1 MGQIARL
8 PTAHERCQRGILPAG
23 AALALPVIAAA
34 LVAGLGRLDAA
45 GPSPAFVDMA
55 DRWHVGFVHA
65 ASPTRE
71 KYLLETMGSGV
82 AVFDADGDGR
92 LDLYF
97 VNGAALQDPMPSG
110 AGPDKQ
116 LPRYAN
122 RFYRQRPDG
131 TFEDD
136 TESAGL
142 TGSGYGMGVAV
153 GDYDNDGH
161 EDLYVTA
168 WEGNRLYHNRG
179 DGTFEDVT
187 ARAGVAG
194 GGWSTSAA
202 FVDVDEDGR
211 LDLLV
216 ARYLTWSFATNG
228 YCGEHREGYRAYCHP
243 DQYPGITSLLFHND
257 GGGRFTEIGAKAGI
271 ADPGGK
277 SLGTAIADFDR
288 DGHVDLFGNRGN
300 GTFEDV
306 ALASGAAFDQDG
318 HVFAGMGVSFA
329 DQDNDGYPDLLV
341 TTLSNQLYACFR
353 NDGHGGFR
361 YATYTTGLADLTRL
375 SSGWGLALADF
386 DNDGERDLLVGQG
399 HVLDTIELTSPHISY
414 RQPLLLARGR
424 SGRYENV
431 SAGAGPAFAVPLASR
446 GLATGDLDGDG
457 RLDAVV
463 TTLDGRALV
472 LRNTTTA
479 AGHWL
484 GVRLTGTR
492 SNRDGLGASIELAT
506 PDGRRQYA
514 TVTTTGSYLSASDRT
529 VHFGLGGAMSG
540 RLTIRWPGGGM
551 QTVDAAAVD
560 RVIHVTQP

>member
-1 MGQIARL
+1 ML
-8 PTAHERCQRGILPAG
+8 
-23 AALALPVIAAA
+23 AAA
-34 LVAGLGRLDAA
+34 GSVVRGAGRPPLAFADVADG
-45 GPSPAFVDMA
+45 
-55 DRWHVGFVHA
+55 WHVTFTHA

-92 LDLYF
+92 LDMYF
-97 VNGAALQDPMPSG
+97 VNGAALADPMPPG
-110 AGPDKQ
+110 AEPAKT
-116 LPRYAN
+116 PPTYSN
-122 RFYRQRPDG
+122 RFYRRQPDG
-131 TFEDD
+131 TFKDE
-136 TESAGL
+136 TAHAGL
-142 TGSGYGMGVAV
+142 AGAGYGMGAAV

-168 WEGNRLYHNRG
+168 WDGNRLYHNRG

-187 ARAGVAG
+187 SAAGVAG

-228 YCGEHREGYRAYCHP
+228 YCGEHRPGYRAYCHP
-243 DQYPGITSLLFHND
+243 DQYPGITSLLYHND
-257 GGGRFTEIGAKAGI
+257 GNGRFTEIGRRAGI
-271 ADPGGK
+271 ANPEGK

-288 DGHVDLFGNRGN
+288 DGHVDLFVANDSVREFLFRSRGD

-306 ALASGAAFDQDG
+306 ALLAGAAFDQDG
-318 HVFAGMGVSFA
+318 HVFAGMGVSSA
-329 DQDNDGYPDLLV
+329 DQDNDGFPDLLV

-361 YATYTTGLADLTRL
+361 YSTYGTGLADMTRL
-375 SSGWGLALADF
+375 SSGWGLAVFDV
-386 DNDGERDLLVGQG
+386 DNDGQRDLLVGQG
-399 HVLDTIELTSPHISY
+399 HVLDTIELTSPHIRY
-414 RQPLLLARGR
+414 KERLLLARGVA
-424 SGRYENV
+424 GRFENV
-431 SAGAGPAFAVPLASR
+431 SGTAGDVFTRPLAAR

-457 RLDAVV
+457 RVDAVV
-463 TTLDGRALV
+463 TTLDGRAAV
-472 LRNTTTA
+472 LRNVTTG

-492 SNRDGLGASIELAT
+492 SNRDGIGASVELTT
-506 PDGRRQYA
+506 PGGDRQYA

-529 VHFGLGGAMSG
+529 VHFGLGQATSG
-540 RLTIRWPGGGM
+540 RLTIRWPGGGT
-551 QTVDAAAVD
+551 QTMDVSAVD
-560 RVIHVTQP
+560 RLLQVGEEQ